1 MTTGDRIRKARLA
14 AGYKT
19 QMALAKA
26 IAVSQP
32 TISDWE
38 SGKMLP
44 SGEHLARLTAGVNCS
59 PGWILFGDEAASEA
73 APDALNDLSLVPEL
87 DLRAISGLGGS
98 SLEVT
103 KENVDTVTR
112 ARYGFPEEHFRQ
124 IFGVGTGMADIAE
137 VVGDSMYPTLI
148 PGEKV
153 VLNRADRIPS
163 PPGIFVVWD
172 GLGLVMKRVS
182 FAPHSNPPMV
192 RIASDNPAYE
202 PYDRSLDEAHILA
215 RVVGKFSRTG

>member
-1 MTTGDRIRKARLA
+1 MTGKYDTPTRLAELRSAKNMSQNDLAKRLGTTGQSVGRYEKEPQRLSVPLLRQIA
-14 AGYKT
+14 KELGATVAEIVGET
-19 QMALAKA
+19 TPDSDLA
-26 IAVSQP
+26 
-32 TISDWE
+32 
-38 SGKMLP
+38 
-44 SGEHLARLTAGVNCS
+44 
-59 PGWILFGDEAASEA
+59 
-73 APDALNDLSLVPEL
+73 LVPEL

-103 KENVDTVTR
+103 KENVETVTR

-202 PYDRSLDEAHILA
+202 PYERSLDEAHILA